1 MYNGGDGRNSDGK
14 VKVISRIV
22 RMMIIMAM
30 MMVIL
35 MITFTAE
42 EQYGNCTLNENIFI
56 GCVFF

>member
-1 MYNGGDGRNSDGK
+1 ME
-14 VKVISRIV
+14 VISKII
-22 RMMIIMAM
+22 RMMIIIAM
-30 MMVIL
+30 IIMIL